1 MPVKSFAG
9 FPAGAVR
16 STPIP
21 DLFFSGLLPQ
31 IDDLAELKVIL
42 HCFWALQRKNGF
54 PRYLSRAELEGD
66 ATLLRGLHFGGL
78 SPEETLARAL
88 ERAVARRVL
97 LQLTLEGDDGGKVLY
112 FLNTARSR
120 EAVAK
125 LRSGELSLGQPLA
138 HEQGVRVQGDRAHRQ
153 SEIFT
158 MYEQNIGLLTP
169 MLAEELA
176 EAERTYP
183 AAWLEDAFR
192 VAVEYNKRNWRYIKR
207 ILERW
212 AIEGKDGQEAGRRP

>member
-1 MPVKSFAG
+1 MPVRSFAG

-31 IDDLAELKVIL
+31 LDDLAELKLVL
-42 HCFWALQRKNGF
+42 HCFWVLQRKEGY
-54 PRYLSRAELEGD
+54 PRYVTRRELEGD
-66 ATLLRGLHFGGL
+66 ATLMRSLHFGEM
-78 SPEETLARAL
+78 SAADALAVAL
-88 ERAVARRVL
+88 ERAVARKVL
-97 LQLTLEGDDGGKVLY
+97 LFLALEGDGGPEELY

-120 EAVAK
+120 EAVRK
-125 LRSGELSLGQPLA
+125 LREGELSLGQAVLP
-138 HEQGVRVQGDRAHRQ
+138 VQGNKVHRQ
-153 SEIFT
+153 SELFA

-169 MLAEELA
+169 MMAEELA

-183 AAWLEDAFR
+183 AVWLEDAFR

-212 AIEGKDGQEAGRRP
+212 AIEGRDGQEAGRRS

>member
-16 STPIP
+16 STPVP

-42 HCFWALQRKNGF
+42 HCFWALQRKEGF
-54 PRYLSRAELEGD
+54 PRYLSRRELEGD
-66 ATLLRGLHFGGL
+66 ATLMRGLHLGDAR
-78 SPEETLARAL
+78 PEQVLAQAL
-88 ERAVARRVL
+88 ERAETRRVL
-97 LQLTLEGDDGGKVLY
+97 LRLSLESEEGLQELY
-112 FLNTARSR
+112 FLNTAKSR

-125 LRSGELSLGQPLA
+125 LRNGELDLGQPVV
-138 HEQGVRVQGDRAHRQ
+138 HEQGNRARRQ
-153 SEIFT
+153 SDLLT

-212 AIEGKDGQEAGRRP
+212 AIEGKDGQEARRRP

>member
-1 MPVKSFAG
+1 MPVRSFAG

-31 IDDLAELKVIL
+31 IDDLAELKLAL
-42 HCFWALQRKNGF
+42 HCFWALQRKEGF
-54 PRYLSRAELEGD
+54 PRYLTRTELEGD
-66 ATLLRGLHFGGL
+66 ATLMRGLRCGEHP
-78 SPEETLARAL
+78 PEQELAAAL

-97 LQLTLEGDDGGKVLY
+97 LCLCLEGEGGPQELY

-120 EAVAK
+120 EAVKK
-125 LRSGELSLGQPLA
+125 LREGELSLGQPVMP
-138 HEQGVRVQGDRAHRQ
+138 EQGQRVHRQ

-158 MYEQNIGLLTP
+158 IYEQNIGLLTP

-183 AAWLEDAFR
+183 ARWLEDAFR

-212 AIEGKDGQEAGRRP
+212 AIEGRDGQEAGRRP